1 MAAGAGG
8 KRGAAVVALLAIGL
22 IASGCAGSG
31 AQGAAASP
39 PATASAWVRTVTTDA
54 GALRTRFEGLARELG
69 VPGAAMLVRTP
80 QGEIT
85 ATYGVTQVNG
95 TTPVSLDDHFRIG
108 SNTKTMT
115 ATVILQL
122 VKEGRISLADKVA
135 KYRPDVPNGSRITI
149 EQLLT
154 MRSGLANYTTT
165 LALNT
170 ALDTQPQRAWN
181 PEELVAM
188 GLAEPP
194 TFEPGDGWN
203 YSNTNTVLLGLI
215 AEQLEGKPLA
225 EIFQERLFTPLGLR
239 ETTYPAVS
247 DSTLPEPYSHGY
259 MYSTNVDT
267 MASNVL
273 PPAQLAQAKAG
284 TLLPSDTTRLNP
296 SWAGAAG
303 AGISTIRD
311 LAHWVEALGS
321 GAVLGPALQKER
333 LASVEPVPVPL
344 PPLPDPQYG
353 WGIAKIGPLYG
364 HTGELPGYNSFM
376 GYDPVQ
382 KVTIVVWTNLAP
394 AADGRPPAATIAT
407 SLMKSIYGG

>member
-1 MAAGAGG
+1 MNTSTGRRRMMAV
-8 KRGAAVVALLAIGL
+8 AALVTIGL
-22 IASGCAGSG
+22 GASGCA
-31 AQGAAASP
+31 AAPASP
-39 PATASAWVRTVTTDA
+39 PATTTAPAVTVTMDA
-54 GALRTRFEGLARELG
+54 AALRGQFADLATELG
-69 VPGAAMLVRTP
+69 VVGAAMLVRTP
-80 QGEIT
+80 QGEVT
-85 ATYGVTQVNG
+85 ATYGMTELG
-95 TTPVSLDDHFRIG
+95 GSTPVSLDDHFRIG

-115 ATVILQL
+115 GTVILQL
-122 VKEGRISLADKVA
+122 VQEGKIALADKVS
-135 KYRPDVPNGSRITI
+135 KYRPDVPNGNRITI

-170 ALDTQPQRAWN
+170 ALDTQQQRVWD

-194 TFEPGDGWN
+194 TFAPGDGWN
-203 YSNTNTVLLGLI
+203 YSNTNTLLLGLI
-215 AEQLEGKPLA
+215 AEKLDGMPLA
-225 EIFQERLFTPLGLR
+225 EIFQKRLFTPLGLR
-239 ETTYPAVS
+239 ETSYPAADDAS
-247 DSTLPEPYSHGY
+247 LPTPFPHGY

-267 MASNVL
+267 METSTL
-273 PPAQLAQAKAG
+273 PPTQLAQAKAG
-284 TLLPSDTTRLNP
+284 TLLPSDTTNLNP

-311 LAHWVEALGS
+311 LAHWVEALGGGGLLS
-321 GAVLGPALQKER
+321 PTLQKER
-333 LASVEPVPVPL
+333 LASVQPVPFPL

-376 GYDPVQ
+376 GYDPVH
-382 KVTIVVWTNLAP
+382 KVTIVVWSNLAP

-407 SLMKSIYGG
+407 SLMKSIYGS

>member
-1 MAAGAGG
+1 MMAV
-8 KRGAAVVALLAIGL
+8 AALVTIGL
-22 IASGCAGSG
+22 GASGCA
-31 AQGAAASP
+31 AAPASP
-39 PATASAWVRTVTTDA
+39 PATTTAPAVTVTMDA
-54 GALRTRFEGLARELG
+54 AALRGQFADLATELG
-69 VPGAAMLVRTP
+69 VVGAAMLVRTP
-80 QGEIT
+80 QGEAT
-85 ATYGVTQVNG
+85 ATYGVTDLG
-95 TTPVSLDDHFRIG
+95 GSTPVSLDDHFRIG

-115 ATVILQL
+115 GTVILQL
-122 VKEGRISLADKVA
+122 VQEGKIALADKVS
-135 KYRPDVPNGSRITI
+135 KYRPDVPNGNRITI

-170 ALDTQPQRAWN
+170 ALDTQQQRVWD

-194 TFEPGDGWN
+194 TFAPGDGWN
-203 YSNTNTVLLGLI
+203 YSNTNTLLLGLI
-215 AEQLEGKPLA
+215 AEKLDGMPLS
-225 EIFQERLFTPLGLR
+225 EIFQKRLFTPLGLR
-239 ETTYPAVS
+239 ETSYPAADDAS
-247 DSTLPEPYSHGY
+247 LPTPFPHGY

-267 MASNVL
+267 METSTL
-273 PPAQLAQAKAG
+273 PPTQLAQAKAG
-284 TLLPSDTTRLNP
+284 TLLPSDTTNLNP

-311 LAHWVEALGS
+311 LAHWVEALGGGGLLS
-321 GAVLGPALQKER
+321 PTLQKER
-333 LASVEPVPVPL
+333 LASVQPVPFPL

-376 GYDPVQ
+376 GYDPVH
-382 KVTIVVWTNLAP
+382 KVTIVVWSNLAP

-407 SLMKSIYGG
+407 SLMKSIYGS

>member
-1 MAAGAGG
+1 MAAGMR
-8 KRGAAVVALLAIGL
+8 RGAAAAALLVIGL
-22 IASGCAGSG
+22 IASGCASGGGSG
-31 AQGAAASP
+31 AAVSPSASSAGART
-39 PATASAWVRTVTTDA
+39 ATADA
-54 GALRTRFEGLARELG
+54 GALRSRFEGLAAELG

-80 QGEIT
+80 QGEVA
-85 ATYGVTQVNG
+85 ATYGVTQLHG
-95 TTPVSLDDHFRIG
+95 STPVSLDDHFRIG

-122 VKEGRISLADKVA
+122 VQEGRISLTDKVA
-135 KYRPDVPNGSRITI
+135 KFRPDVPNGSRITI

-181 PEELVAM
+181 PEELAAM

-194 TFEPGDGWN
+194 LFPPGDGWA

-215 AEQLEGKPLA
+215 AEQLEHKPLA
-225 EIFQERLFTPLGLR
+225 EILQERLLTPLGLR
-239 ETTYPAVS
+239 ETSYPAADDVA
-247 DSTLPEPYSHGY
+247 LPEPYSHGY

-267 MASNVL
+267 MESNEL
-273 PPAQLAQAKAG
+273 PPEQLAQAKAG
-284 TLLPSDTTRLNP
+284 TLLPSDTTNLNP

-321 GAVLGPALQKER
+321 GAVLGPTLQKER
-333 LASVEPVPVPL
+333 LASVQPVPVAL
-344 PPLPDPQYG
+344 PEPQYG

-407 SLMKSIYGG
+407 SLMKSVYGG

>member
-1 MAAGAGG
+1 MMAETGVR
-8 KRGAAVVALLAIGL
+8 RGAAAAALLAIGL
-22 IASGCAGSG
+22 IVSGCASG
-31 AQGAAASP
+31 GASGAAASP
-39 PATASAWVRTVTTDA
+39 SASAGTAATGLVTTDA
-54 GALRTRFEGLARELG
+54 GALRAQFDALATELG

-80 QGEIT
+80 QGEVT
-85 ATYGVTQVNG
+85 ATYGVTQLRG
-95 TTPVSLDDHFRIG
+95 STPVSLDDHFRIG

-115 ATVILQL
+115 GTVVLQL
-122 VKEGRISLADKVA
+122 VQEGRIALTDKVA
-135 KYRPDVPNGSRITI
+135 KYRPDVPNGGSITI

-165 LALNT
+165 LELNR

-194 TFEPGDGWN
+194 TFAPGDGWN

-215 AEQLEGKPLA
+215 AEQLEHKPLA
-225 EIFQERLFTPLGLR
+225 QIFRERLFEPLGLR
-239 ETTYPAVS
+239 ETSYPDIADAS
-247 DSTLPEPYSHGY
+247 LPEPYSHGY

-267 MASNVL
+267 MESNVL
-273 PPAQLAQAKAG
+273 PPDQLAQATAG
-284 TLLPSDTTRLNP
+284 TLLPSDSTNLNP

-321 GAVLGPALQKER
+321 GALLGPTLQKER
-333 LASVEPVPVPL
+333 LASVQPVPVPL
-344 PPLPDPQYG
+344 PDPKYG

>member
-1 MAAGAGG
+1 MNTSTGRRHMMAV
-8 KRGAAVVALLAIGL
+8 AALVTIGL
-22 IASGCAGSG
+22 GASGCAGVP
-31 AQGAAASP
+31 ASP
-39 PATASAWVRTVTTDA
+39 PATSTAPAVTVTMDA
-54 GALRTRFEGLARELG
+54 AALRGQFADLATELG
-69 VPGAAMLVRTP
+69 VVGAAMLVRTP
-80 QGEIT
+80 QGEVT
-85 ATYGVTQVNG
+85 ATYGMTELG
-95 TTPVSLDDHFRIG
+95 GSTPVSLDDHFRIG

-115 ATVILQL
+115 GTVILQL
-122 VKEGRISLADKVA
+122 VQEGKIALADKVS
-135 KYRPDVPNGSRITI
+135 KYRPDVPNGNRITI

-170 ALDTQPQRAWN
+170 ALDTQQQRVWD

-194 TFEPGDGWN
+194 TFAPGDGWN
-203 YSNTNTVLLGLI
+203 YSNTNTLLLGLI
-215 AEQLEGKPLA
+215 AEKLDGMPLS
-225 EIFQERLFTPLGLR
+225 EIFQKRLFTPLGLR
-239 ETTYPAVS
+239 ETSYPAADDAS
-247 DSTLPEPYSHGY
+247 LPTPFPHGY

-267 MASNVL
+267 METSTL
-273 PPAQLAQAKAG
+273 PPTQLAQAKAG
-284 TLLPSDTTRLNP
+284 TLLPSDTTNLNP

-311 LAHWVEALGS
+311 LAHWVEALGGGGLLS
-321 GAVLGPALQKER
+321 PTLQKER
-333 LASVEPVPVPL
+333 LASVQPVPFPL

-376 GYDPVQ
+376 GYDPVH
-382 KVTIVVWTNLAP
+382 KVTIVVWSNLAP

-407 SLMKSIYGG
+407 SLMKSIYGS

>member
-1 MAAGAGG
+1 
-8 KRGAAVVALLAIGL
+8 
-22 IASGCAGSG
+22 
-31 AQGAAASP
+31 
-39 PATASAWVRTVTTDA
+39 
-54 GALRTRFEGLARELG
+54 
-69 VPGAAMLVRTP
+69 MLVRTP
-80 QGEIT
+80 RGEIT
-85 ATYGVTQVNG
+85 ATYGMTQLG
-95 TTPVSLDDHFRIG
+95 GSTPVSLDDHFRIG
-108 SNTKTMT
+108 SNTKTLT
-115 ATVILQL
+115 GTVILQL
-122 VKEGRISLADKVA
+122 VQEGRIALADDVS
-135 KYRPDVPNGSRITI
+135 KYRPDVPNGNRITI

-170 ALDTQPQRAWN
+170 ALDEQPQRAWS

-194 TFEPGDGWN
+194 TFAPGDGWN
-203 YSNTNTVLLGLI
+203 YSNTNTLLLGLI
-215 AEQLEGKPLA
+215 AEQIEGKPLA
-225 EIFQERLFTPLGLR
+225 QIFQKRLFDPLGLG
-239 ETTYPAVS
+239 ETSYPDTTDAS
-247 DSTLPEPYSHGY
+247 LPEPFAHGY

-267 MASNVL
+267 MESSAL
-273 PPAQLAQAKAG
+273 PSDQLAQAKAG
-284 TLLPSDTTRLNP
+284 TLLPSDTTSLNP

-311 LAHWVEALGS
+311 LAHWVQALGS
-321 GAVLGPALQKER
+321 GAVLGPTLQKER
-333 LASVEPVPVPL
+333 LASVQPVPV
-344 PPLPDPQYG
+344 PLPDPQYG

-407 SLMKSIYGG
+407 SLMTSIYGG

>member
-1 MAAGAGG
+1 MAAEAGVR
-8 KRGAAVVALLAIGL
+8 RGGVAAALLAIGL
-22 IASGCAGSG
+22 IVSGCAGGGASG
-31 AQGAAASP
+31 AAVSP
-39 PATASAWVRTVTTDA
+39 SASAHTVTADA
-54 GALRTRFEGLARELG
+54 SALRTQFEGLATELG

-85 ATYGVTQVNG
+85 ATFGATELRGSN
-95 TTPVSLDDHFRIG
+95 PVSLDDHFRIG

-122 VKEGRISLADKVA
+122 VQEGRISLTDKVA
-135 KYRPDVPNGSRITI
+135 KYRPDVPDGNRITI

-170 ALDTQPQRAWN
+170 ALDIQPQRAWN
-181 PEELVAM
+181 PEELAAM

-194 TFEPGDGWN
+194 TFAPGDGWN

-215 AEQLEGKPLA
+215 AEQLDGKPLA
-225 EIFQERLFTPLGLR
+225 EIFQKRLFEPLGLR
-239 ETTYPAVS
+239 ETSYPDATDAS
-247 DSTLPEPYSHGY
+247 LPEPYAHGY

-267 MASNVL
+267 MESSEL
-273 PPAQLAQAKAG
+273 PPDQLAQAKAG
-284 TLLPSDTTRLNP
+284 TLLPSDTTNLNP

-321 GAVLGPALQKER
+321 GALLGPTLQKER
-333 LASVEPVPVPL
+333 LASVQPVPIPL
-344 PPLPDPQYG
+344 PPLPDPKYG
-353 WGIAKIGPLYG
+353 WGIAKIGPLFG

-407 SLMKSIYGG
+407 SLMTSIYGG

>member
-1 MAAGAGG
+1 MSNRGRRVAALATAAVIALCLPACAGAG
-8 KRGAAVVALLAIGL
+8 VAGPS
-22 IASGCAGSG
+22 ASPSPS
-31 AQGAAASP
+31 AQGRS
-39 PATASAWVRTVTTDA
+39 VTTDPA
-54 GALRTRFEGLARELG
+54 ALRTRFAALAAELG

-80 QGEIT
+80 DGEVT
-85 ATYGVTQVNG
+85 ATYG
-95 TTPVSLDDHFRIG
+95 TTELHGSSPVSLDDHFRIG

-115 ATVILQL
+115 GTVILQL
-122 VKEGRISLADKVA
+122 VQEGRIALTDKVS

-170 ALDTQPQRAWN
+170 ALDTQPQRVWD
-181 PEELVAM
+181 PEELAAM

-194 TFEPGDGWN
+194 LFPPGDGWA
-203 YSNTNTVLLGLI
+203 YSNTNTALLGLI
-215 AEQLEGKPLA
+215 AEQLEQKPLA

-239 ETTYPAVS
+239 ETSYPAA
-247 DSTLPEPYSHGY
+247 DDAALPAPFSHGY

-267 MASNVL
+267 METSEL
-273 PPAQLAQAKAG
+273 PPDQLAQAKAG
-284 TLLPSDTTRLNP
+284 TLLPGDTTELNP

-303 AGISTIRD
+303 AGVSTIRD
-311 LAHWVEALGS
+311 LAHWVEALGGGGLLS
-321 GAVLGPALQKER
+321 PTLQKER
-333 LASVEPVPVPL
+333 LASVQPVPIPL

-364 HTGELPGYNSFM
+364 HTGELPGFNSFM
-376 GYDPVQ
+376 GYDPEQ

-407 SLMKSIYGG
+407 TLMTSIYGG

>member
-1 MAAGAGG
+1 MSRLG
-8 KRGAAVVALLAIGL
+8 RRTAAVAAAAALALAIP
-22 IASGCAGSG
+22 ACAVAPG
-31 AQGAAASP
+31 APS
-39 PATASAWVRTVTTDA
+39 ATSSAGVRTISVDA
-54 GALRTRFEGLARELG
+54 DALRSTFTTLATELG

-80 QGEIT
+80 QGDIT
-85 ATYGVTQVNG
+85 ATFG
-95 TTPVSLDDHFRIG
+95 TTELHGSTPVSLDDHIRIG

-115 ATVILQL
+115 TSVILQL
-122 VKEGRISLADKVA
+122 VQEGRISLSDKVA

-165 LALNT
+165 LELNT
-170 ALDTQPQRAWN
+170 ALDEQPQRAWD
-181 PEELVAM
+181 PEELAAM
-188 GLAEPP
+188 GLALPP
-194 TFEPGDGWN
+194 LFAPGDGWA

-215 AEQLEGKPLA
+215 AEQLEKKPLA

-239 ETTYPAVS
+239 ETSYPAAD
-247 DSTLPEPYSHGY
+247 DSSMPVPYSHGY

-267 MASNVL
+267 IESSVL
-273 PPAQLAQAKAG
+273 PPDQLAQAKAG
-284 TLLPSDTTRLNP
+284 TLLPGDATNLNP

-311 LAHWVEALGS
+311 LAHWVEALG
-321 GAVLGPALQKER
+321 GGGLLDPTLQKAR
-333 LASVEPVPVPL
+333 LASVQPVPVA
-344 PPLPDPQYG
+344 LPDAQYG

-376 GYDPVQ
+376 GYDPAQ

-407 SLMKSIYGG
+407 SFIKLIYGD

>member
-1 MAAGAGG
+1 MVAETGVR
-8 KRGAAVVALLAIGL
+8 RGAAAAALLAIGL
-22 IASGCAGSG
+22 IVSGCASG
-31 AQGAAASP
+31 GASGAAASP
-39 PATASAWVRTVTTDA
+39 SASAGSATAGRVSMDS
-54 GALRTRFEGLARELG
+54 GALRAQFDALATELG

-80 QGEIT
+80 QGEVT
-85 ATYGVTQVNG
+85 ATYGVTQLHG
-95 TTPVSLDDHFRIG
+95 STPVSLDDHFRIG

-115 ATVILQL
+115 GTVILQL
-122 VKEGRISLADKVA
+122 VQEGRIALADKVG
-135 KYRPDVPNGSRITI
+135 KYRPDVPNGGSITI

-165 LALNT
+165 LELNR
-170 ALDTQPQRAWN
+170 ALDTQPQRVWD

-194 TFEPGDGWN
+194 TFAPGDGWN

-215 AEQLEGKPLA
+215 AEQLEHKPLA
-225 EIFQERLFTPLGLR
+225 QIFQERLFEPLGLR
-239 ETTYPAVS
+239 ETLYPDAA
-247 DSTLPEPYSHGY
+247 DAALPEPYSHGY

-267 MASNVL
+267 MASSEL
-273 PPAQLAQAKAG
+273 PPDQLAQAKAG
-284 TLLPSDTTRLNP
+284 TLLPSDTTDLNP

-321 GAVLGPALQKER
+321 GALLGPTLQKER
-333 LASVEPVPVPL
+333 LASVQPVPVS
-344 PPLPDPQYG
+344 LPDPKYG

>member
-1 MAAGAGG
+1 MMAETGVR
-8 KRGAAVVALLAIGL
+8 RGAAAAALLAIGL
-22 IASGCAGSG
+22 IVSGCASG
-31 AQGAAASP
+31 GPSGAAASP
-39 PATASAWVRTVTTDA
+39 SASAGSAATGRVTTDA
-54 GALRTRFEGLARELG
+54 GALRAQFDALATELG
-69 VPGAAMLVRTP
+69 APGAAMLVRTP
-80 QGEIT
+80 QGEVT
-85 ATYGVTQVNG
+85 ATYGVTSLRG
-95 TTPVSLDDHFRIG
+95 STPVSLDDHFRIG

-115 ATVILQL
+115 GTVILQL
-122 VKEGRISLADKVA
+122 VQEGRIALADKVA
-135 KYRPDVPNGSRITI
+135 KYRPDVPNGGSITI

-165 LALNT
+165 LELNR

-194 TFEPGDGWN
+194 TFAPGDGWN

-215 AEQLEGKPLA
+215 AEQLEHKPLA
-225 EIFQERLFTPLGLR
+225 QIFRERLFEPLGLR
-239 ETTYPAVS
+239 ETSYPDIADAS
-247 DSTLPEPYSHGY
+247 LPEPYSHGY
-259 MYSTNVDT
+259 IYSTNVDT
-267 MASNVL
+267 MESNVL
-273 PPAQLAQAKAG
+273 PPDQLAQAKAG
-284 TLLPSDTTRLNP
+284 TLLPSDTTNLNP

-321 GAVLGPALQKER
+321 GALLGPTLQKER
-333 LASVEPVPVPL
+333 LASVQPVPVPL
-344 PPLPDPQYG
+344 PDPKYG

>member
-1 MAAGAGG
+1 MMAETGVR
-8 KRGAAVVALLAIGL
+8 RGAAAAALLAIGL
-22 IASGCAGSG
+22 IVSGCASG
-31 AQGAAASP
+31 GPSGAAASP
-39 PATASAWVRTVTTDA
+39 SASAGSAATGSVTTDA
-54 GALRTRFEGLARELG
+54 GALRAQFDALATELG
-69 VPGAAMLVRTP
+69 APGAAMLVRTP
-80 QGEIT
+80 QGEVT
-85 ATYGVTQVNG
+85 ATYGVTQLRG
-95 TTPVSLDDHFRIG
+95 STPVSLDDHFRIG

-115 ATVILQL
+115 GTVVLQL
-122 VKEGRISLADKVA
+122 VQEGRIALTDKVA
-135 KYRPDVPNGSRITI
+135 KYRPDVPNGGSITI

-165 LALNT
+165 LELNR

-194 TFEPGDGWN
+194 TFAPGDGWN

-215 AEQLEGKPLA
+215 AEQLEHKPLA
-225 EIFQERLFTPLGLR
+225 QIFRERLFEPLGLR
-239 ETTYPAVS
+239 ETSYPDIADAS
-247 DSTLPEPYSHGY
+247 LPEPYSHGY

-267 MASNVL
+267 MESNVL
-273 PPAQLAQAKAG
+273 PPDQLAQAKAG
-284 TLLPSDTTRLNP
+284 TLLPSDTTNLNP

-321 GAVLGPALQKER
+321 GALLGPTLQRER
-333 LASVEPVPVPL
+333 LASVQPVPVPL
-344 PPLPDPQYG
+344 PDPKYG

>member
-1 MAAGAGG
+1 MAAETGVRRVAAAAALLVIGLVVSGCASGGAS
-8 KRGAAVVALLAIGL
+8 GAAV
-22 IASGCAGSG
+22 
-31 AQGAAASP
+31 SP
-39 PATASAWVRTVTTDA
+39 SASASAGARTVTADP
-54 GALRTRFEGLARELG
+54 GALRARFESLATELG

-85 ATYGVTQVNG
+85 ATYGVTQRHG
-95 TTPVSLDDHFRIG
+95 STPVSLDDHVRIG

-115 ATVILQL
+115 GTVILQL
-122 VKEGRISLADKVA
+122 VQEGRISLTDKVG

-165 LALNT
+165 LELNK
-170 ALDTQPQRAWN
+170 ALDTQSQRAWN

-194 TFEPGDGWN
+194 TFAPGDGWN

-215 AEQLEGKPLA
+215 AEQLENKPLA

-239 ETTYPAVS
+239 ETSYPAADDAS
-247 DSTLPEPYSHGY
+247 LPEPYSHGY

-267 MASNVL
+267 MESSAL
-273 PPAQLAQAKAG
+273 PPDQLAQAKAG
-284 TLLPSDTTRLNP
+284 TLLPSDTTNLNP

-321 GAVLGPALQKER
+321 GAVLGPTLQKER
-333 LASVEPVPVPL
+333 LASVQPVPVA
-344 PPLPDPQYG
+344 LPDPKYG

-407 SLMKSIYGG
+407 SLMTSIYGG

>member
-1 MAAGAGG
+1 MAAPVRARWGAT
-8 KRGAAVVALLAIGL
+8 AAALLVIGL
-22 IASGCAGSG
+22 AVSGCAGGG
-31 AQGAAASP
+31 APGAAASP
-39 PATASAWVRTVTTDA
+39 SASRSVAATPAVTADS
-54 GALRTRFEGLARELG
+54 GALRTQFRDLATELG

-85 ATYGVTQVNG
+85 ATFG
-95 TTPVSLDDHFRIG
+95 TTELHGSTPVSLDDHFRIG

-122 VKEGRISLADKVA
+122 VQEGKLALTDTVA
-135 KYRPDVPNGSRITI
+135 KYRPDVPNGASITI

-165 LALNT
+165 LELNK

-181 PEELVAM
+181 PEELLAM

-194 TFEPGDGWN
+194 TFAPGDGWN

-215 AEQLEGKPLA
+215 AEQLEHEPLA
-225 EIFQERLFTPLGLR
+225 QILQERLFTPLGLR
-239 ETTYPAVS
+239 ETSYPDVV
-247 DSTLPEPYSHGY
+247 DSSMPQPYSHGY

-267 MASNVL
+267 MESSAL
-273 PPAQLAQAKAG
+273 PPDQLAQAKAG
-284 TLLPSDTTRLNP
+284 TLLPGDTTNLNP

-311 LAHWVEALGS
+311 LAHWVEALG
-321 GAVLGPALQKER
+321 GGGLLTPTLQKER
-333 LASVEPVPVPL
+333 LASVQPVPVA
-344 PPLPDPQYG
+344 LPDAQYG
-353 WGIAKIGPLYG
+353 WGIAKIGPVYG

-394 AADGRPPAATIAT
+394 AADGRPPAAVIAT
-407 SLMKSIYGG
+407 SLLKSIYGG

>member
-1 MAAGAGG
+1 MNTSTGRRRMMAV
-8 KRGAAVVALLAIGL
+8 AALVTIGL
-22 IASGCAGSG
+22 GASGCA
-31 AQGAAASP
+31 AAPASP
-39 PATASAWVRTVTTDA
+39 PATTTAPAVTVTMDA
-54 GALRTRFEGLARELG
+54 AALRGQFADLATELG
-69 VPGAAMLVRTP
+69 VVGAAMLVRTP
-80 QGEIT
+80 QGEAT
-85 ATYGVTQVNG
+85 ATYGVTDLG
-95 TTPVSLDDHFRIG
+95 GSTPVSLDDHFRIG

-115 ATVILQL
+115 GTVILQL
-122 VKEGRISLADKVA
+122 VQEGKIALADKVS
-135 KYRPDVPNGSRITI
+135 KYRPDVPNGNRITI

-170 ALDTQPQRAWN
+170 ALDTQQQRVWD

-194 TFEPGDGWN
+194 TFAPGDGWN
-203 YSNTNTVLLGLI
+203 YSNTNTLLLGLI
-215 AEQLEGKPLA
+215 AEKLDGMPLS
-225 EIFQERLFTPLGLR
+225 EIFQKRLFTPLGLR
-239 ETTYPAVS
+239 ETSYPAADDAS
-247 DSTLPEPYSHGY
+247 LPTPFPHGY

-267 MASNVL
+267 METSTL
-273 PPAQLAQAKAG
+273 PPTQLAQAKAG
-284 TLLPSDTTRLNP
+284 TLLPSDTTNLNP

-311 LAHWVEALGS
+311 LAHWVEALGGGGLLS
-321 GAVLGPALQKER
+321 PTLQKER
-333 LASVEPVPVPL
+333 LASVQPVPFPL

-376 GYDPVQ
+376 GYDPVH
-382 KVTIVVWTNLAP
+382 KVTIVVWSNLAP

-407 SLMKSIYGG
+407 SLMKSIYGS

>member
-1 MAAGAGG
+1 MVASTGRRRRTA
-8 KRGAAVVALLAIGL
+8 AAVVLAVGLLMA
-22 IASGCAGSG
+22 GCA
-31 AQGAAASP
+31 APQVTDHHPSP
-39 PATASAWVRTVTTDA
+39 SPTGATADPT
-54 GALRTRFEGLARELG
+54 ALRTRFADLATELG

-80 QGEIT
+80 RGEIT
-85 ATYGVTQVNG
+85 ATYGMTQLG
-95 TTPVSLDDHFRIG
+95 GSTPVSLDDHFRIG
-108 SNTKTMT
+108 SNTKTLT
-115 ATVILQL
+115 GTVILQL
-122 VKEGRISLADKVA
+122 VQEGRIALADDVS

-170 ALDTQPQRAWN
+170 ALDEQPQRVWS

-194 TFEPGDGWN
+194 TFAPGDGWN

-215 AEQLEGKPLA
+215 AEQIEGKPLA
-225 EIFQERLFTPLGLR
+225 QIFQQRLFDPLGLH
-239 ETTYPAVS
+239 ETSYPEAADAS
-247 DSTLPEPYSHGY
+247 LPEPFAHGY

-267 MASNVL
+267 MESSAL
-273 PPAQLAQAKAG
+273 PSDQLAQAKAG
-284 TLLPSDTTRLNP
+284 TLLPSETTSLNP

-321 GAVLGPALQKER
+321 GAVLGPTLQKER
-333 LASVEPVPVPL
+333 LASVQPVPV
-344 PPLPDPQYG
+344 PLPDPQYG

-407 SLMKSIYGG
+407 SLMTSIYGG

>member
-1 MAAGAGG
+1 MRAGAR
-8 KRGAAVVALLAIGL
+8 RGAASAALLAIAAL
-22 IASGCAGSG
+22 VAGCADG
-31 AQGAAASP
+31 GAAAGPPSP
-39 PATASAWVRTVTTDA
+39 SASAAIAADA
-54 GALRTRFEGLARELG
+54 GALRAQFEGLATELG

-80 QGEIT
+80 QGEVT
-85 ATYGVTQVNG
+85 AVFGATQLHG
-95 TTPVSLDDHFRIG
+95 STPVSLDDHIRIG

-115 ATVILQL
+115 GTVILQL
-122 VKEGRISLADKVA
+122 VQEGRIALSDKVA
-135 KYRPDVPNGSRITI
+135 KYRPDVPNDNRITTD
-149 EQLLT
+149 QLLT

-170 ALDTQPQRAWN
+170 ALDEQPQRAWN

-194 TFEPGDGWN
+194 LFAPGEGWA

-215 AEQLEGKPLA
+215 AEQLEHKPLA

-239 ETTYPAVS
+239 ETSYPAADDAS
-247 DSTLPEPYSHGY
+247 LPEPYSHGH
-259 MYSTNVDT
+259 MYSTNVAT
-267 MASNVL
+267 MQTSEL
-273 PPAQLAQAKAG
+273 PADQLAQAKAG
-284 TLLPSDTTRLNP
+284 TLLPNDTTNLNP

-311 LAHWVEALGS
+311 LAHWVEALG
-321 GAVLGPALQKER
+321 GGGVLGPTLQKER
-333 LASVEPVPVPL
+333 LASVQPVPIPL

-364 HTGELPGYNSFM
+364 HTGELPRYNSFM

-407 SLMKSIYGG
+407 ALMKRIYGS

>member
-1 MAAGAGG
+1 MAAETGV
-8 KRGAAVVALLAIGL
+8 RRVAAAAALLAIGL
-22 IASGCAGSG
+22 VVSGCASGGASG
-31 AQGAAASP
+31 AAVSP
-39 PATASAWVRTVTTDA
+39 SASASAGMRTVTADA
-54 GALRTRFEGLARELG
+54 GALRARFESLATELG

-85 ATYGVTQVNG
+85 ATYGVTQRHG
-95 TTPVSLDDHFRIG
+95 TTPVSLDDHVRIG

-115 ATVILQL
+115 GTVILQL
-122 VKEGRISLADKVA
+122 VQEGRISLTDKVG

-165 LALNT
+165 LELNK

-194 TFEPGDGWN
+194 TFAPGDGWN

-215 AEQLEGKPLA
+215 AEQLENKPLA
-225 EIFQERLFTPLGLR
+225 EIFQERLFTPLGLH
-239 ETTYPAVS
+239 ETSYPAAGDAS
-247 DSTLPEPYSHGY
+247 LPEPFSHGY

-267 MASNVL
+267 MESSAL
-273 PPAQLAQAKAG
+273 PPDQLAQAKAG
-284 TLLPSDTTRLNP
+284 TLLPGDTTNLNP

-321 GAVLGPALQKER
+321 GAVLGPTLQKER
-333 LASVEPVPVPL
+333 LASVQPVPVA
-344 PPLPDPQYG
+344 LPDPKYG

-407 SLMKSIYGG
+407 SLMTSIYGG